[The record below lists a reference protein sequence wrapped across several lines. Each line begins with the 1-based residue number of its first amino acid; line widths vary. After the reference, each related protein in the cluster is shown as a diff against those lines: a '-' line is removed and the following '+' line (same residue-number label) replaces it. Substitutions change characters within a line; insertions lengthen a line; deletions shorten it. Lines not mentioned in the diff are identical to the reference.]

1 MTVVRK
7 DYFDSGAQ
15 FREDYHRK
23 FNAAPFVAQTTRYLW
38 YGLLFR
44 YEASGLTVSTGEA
57 AQHLPPNFLQ
67 PCRK

>member
-7 DYFDSGAQ
+7 DCFDGGAQ

-38 YGLLFR
+38 YGLLFL
-44 YEASGLTVSTGEA
+44 YDASELTIAKGEA
-57 AQHLPPNFLQ
+57 AQHLLPNPLQ
-67 PCRK
+67 P